1 MSSNELLRSL
11 ELLKVEVNNIN
22 TFITEITSSKK
33 LIERN
38 LEFHKR
44 VGSLVNNL
52 VTNSSNHKSRSDLIM
67 TINSLDS
74 YFDILFRSIQ
84 YILTS
89 NPYKVTLDE
98 NLQNIKKK
106 IPEIERY
113 INYNPDDNQL
123 DKKTSQQLE
132 DELSGADIQA
142 AADAHFMRNHN
153 GGRRRIKKRTRR
165 HKKKRGKKTR
175 NNRSKR

>member
-11 ELLKVEVNNIN
+11 ELLKVEVNDIN
-22 TFITEITSSKK
+22 TFITEITSSEK
-33 LIERN
+33 LIARN
-38 LEFHKR
+38 QEFHKR
-44 VGSLVNNL
+44 VGSLVYNL
-52 VTNSSNHKSRSDLIM
+52 VTNSSNHKSREDLII

-74 YFDILFRSIQ
+74 YFDTLFRSIQ

-98 NLQNIKKK
+98 KLQNIRTK

-113 INYNPDDNQL
+113 INFKPDDNLFSTRTPYQTAI
-123 DKKTSQQLE
+123 DSA
-132 DELSGADIQA
+132 GADMQA
-142 AADAHFMRNHN
+142 ATDAHFIRNHN
-153 GGRRRIKKRTRR
+153 GGRRIKKRTRR

-175 NNRSKR
+175 GKRTRKL

>member
-1 MSSNELLRSL
+1 MSSDELLRSL

-22 TFITEITSSKK
+22 TFITEITSSEK

-44 VGSLVNNL
+44 VGSLVDNL
-52 VTNSSNHKSRSDLIM
+52 VTNSSNHKSRYDLIM

-74 YFDILFRSIQ
+74 YFDILFSSIQ

-98 NLQNIKKK
+98 NLQNIRKK

-123 DKKTSQQLE
+123 DKKTSQQVT
-132 DELSGADIQA
+132 DELAGAEIEKA
-142 AADAHFMRNHN
+142 GSARFMELNK
-153 GGRRRIKKRTRR
+153 GGRRIKKRTRR
-165 HKKKRGKKTR
+165 HKKKRGKRTR
-175 NNRSKR
+175 KL